1 MRRRMTLLLV
11 VLTLTGCV
19 SVRVQRAP
27 AESAATS
34 AAAMA
39 GLEQRIRAL
48 MEGLPGEAG
57 VYVRHLP
64 TGATLG
70 INAQDTFPT
79 ASMIKLPLLVTLF
92 DEVRA
97 GRLRLDEKHT
107 LRDSSVVQTDDE
119 DIVGLGMT
127 VELRKL
133 AFLMMATSDN
143 TASVWIQELVGG
155 SGTTNRWLAAHGFDV
170 LRNNS
175 RFAERREFHR
185 RWGWG
190 QTTPR
195 EMAELLVMVREGR
208 AVSRDAS
215 EEMYRLMLG
224 SFWYGEALA
233 GVPPTVAAASKQGWL
248 MRSRSEVLLV
258 HSPGGD
264 YVLSVI
270 TKNQP
275 PEIANMEDHPGN
287 VLLRRVSWEVFH
299 HFNPADPWRPAWLRE

>member
-1 MRRRMTLLLV
+1 MYITRVVCAMVAALLC
-11 VLTLTGCV
+11 GC
-19 SVRVQRAP
+19 SVNTRVDRAP
-27 AESAATS
+27 RATAVTNQASEPTSPAE
-34 AAAMA
+34 MA
-39 GLEQRIRAL
+39 LLEQRLRAL

-57 VYVRHLP
+57 IYVRHLG
-64 TGATLG
+64 TGATVA
-70 INAQDTFPT
+70 ISAEDTFPT
-79 ASMIKLPLLVTLF
+79 ASMIKLPLLITLY
-92 DEVRA
+92 DEVA
-97 GRLRLDEKHT
+97 KGRLRLDEKHT

-119 DIVGLGMT
+119 DIVALGMT

-155 SGTTNRWLAAHGFDV
+155 SGVVNRWLEANGYRV

-195 EMAELLVMVREGR
+195 EMAELLVQVREGR
-208 AVSRDAS
+208 AVSPAAS
-215 EEMYRLMLG
+215 EDMYRLMLG
-224 SFWYGEALA
+224 SYWSGEALA
-233 GVPPTVAAASKQGWL
+233 SVPPYVAVASKQGWL

-258 HSPGGD
+258 HSPGGE
-264 YVLSVI
+264 YVLCVI

-275 PEIANMEDHPGN
+275 PEIADMEDHPGN
-287 VLLRRVSWEVFH
+287 LLLRGVSREVYQ
-299 HFNPADPWRPAWLRE
+299 HFSR